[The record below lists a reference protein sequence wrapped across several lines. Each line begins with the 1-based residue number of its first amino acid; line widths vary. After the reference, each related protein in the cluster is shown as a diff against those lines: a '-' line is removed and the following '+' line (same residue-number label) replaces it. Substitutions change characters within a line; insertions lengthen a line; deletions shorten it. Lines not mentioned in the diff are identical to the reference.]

1 MLLVPSLNCF
11 SDFRFKILIP
21 VCIGVMPHS
30 QFDNITMNQD
40 YRLKIS
46 RQYEKRQA
54 KDFIEIVKGQKMINS
69 ATYRIPLED
78 HTVGDVLRIYLLKN
92 KDVKFAGY
100 RQTHPLEDV
109 IEVKVQTSH
118 EDTNKVVKDT
128 LVVLQKELF
137 DLETLFERAVR
148 DKVQESM

>member
-1 MLLVPSLNCF
+1 
-11 SDFRFKILIP
+11 
-21 VCIGVMPHS
+21 
-30 QFDNITMNQD
+30 MNQD

-54 KDFIEIVKGQKMINS
+54 KDFVEIIKGQKMINS

-78 HTVGDVLRIYLLKN
+78 HTVGDLLRIYLLKN

-100 RQTHPLEDV
+100 RQTHPLEDIV
-109 IEVKVQTSH
+109 EVKVQTTH

-148 DKVQESM
+148 DKVQESMWTEWSTSN